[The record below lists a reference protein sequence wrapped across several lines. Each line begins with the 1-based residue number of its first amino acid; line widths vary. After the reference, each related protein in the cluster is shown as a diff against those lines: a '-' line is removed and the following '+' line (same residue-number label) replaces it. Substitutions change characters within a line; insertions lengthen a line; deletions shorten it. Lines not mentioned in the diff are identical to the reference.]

1 MIIYNNSKCTLFVK
15 KGINTMSENTSMQR
29 LKILY
34 LYKIFL
40 ERTDELHSISMSEMI
55 NALDHY
61 GISAGRKAL
70 YEDIE
75 ALRTFGL
82 DIKQLKGNKFGYYLA
97 SRDFEL
103 PELKLLA
110 DAVTSSRF
118 LTEKKSNELL
128 KKIESLSS
136 VHEAKQIHRQVFVSN
151 RVKAMNERIY
161 INVDTIHRAI
171 AEGKKISFKY
181 FYYDLEKKKKY
192 RDGLRVC
199 SPYALSWTDERYY
212 LIAYYE
218 KYTSISN
225 FRVDRMESVQILE
238 EDIVPKPADFSIA
251 EYMNSSFSMFS
262 GESREVKLRFS
273 NDLINP
279 VLDRFGKDITIVPDG
294 DENFTVHVK
303 VKAEAPFFAWLF
315 QFGRKAKIVE
325 PASLK
330 EKYRIQ
336 IEDVLNTL

>member
-1 MIIYNNSKCTLFVK
+1 MPGTEKNS
-15 KGINTMSENTSMQR
+15 IQR

-34 LYKIFL
+34 LYKIML
-40 ERTDELHSISMSEMI
+40 EQTDELHPITMSEII
-55 NALDHY
+55 NQLKLC
-61 GISAGRKAL
+61 GISAERKAL
-70 YEDIE
+70 YQDIE
-75 ALRTFGL
+75 ALCTFGL
-82 DIKQLKGNKFGYYLA
+82 DIKQLKGNTSGYYVA
-97 SRDFEL
+97 SREFEL

-128 KKIESLSS
+128 KKIEGLSS
-136 VHEAKQIHRQVFVSN
+136 IYEAKQIHRQVFVSN

-171 AEGKKISFKY
+171 SEGKQISFKY
-181 FYYDLEKKKKY
+181 FDYDIQKKKKY

-199 SPYALSWTDERYY
+199 SPYALTWNDERYY
-212 LIAYYE
+212 LLAYYE
-218 KYTSISN
+218 KYNRITN
-225 FRVDRMESVQILE
+225 FRIDRMEAVTILE
-238 EDIVPKPADFSIA
+238 DACVPKPDNFNVA
-251 EYMNSSFSMFS
+251 EYMNSTFSMFS
-262 GESREVKLRFS
+262 GESRDVKLRFS

-315 QFGRKAKIVE
+315 QFGKKAKIVE
-325 PASLK
+325 PEELK
-330 EKYRIQ
+330 TKYMVHLN
-336 IEDVLNTL
+336 EVLETMK

>member
-1 MIIYNNSKCTLFVK
+1 M
-15 KGINTMSENTSMQR
+15 
-29 LKILY
+29 
-34 LYKIFL
+34 L
-40 ERTDELHSISMSEMI
+40 EQTDE
-55 NALDHY
+55 NHY
-61 GISAGRKAL
+61 ITMNEIIRQLSLCGISAGRKAI
-70 YEDIE
+70 YEDLE

-82 DIKQLKGNKFGYYLA
+82 DIKQIKGNSFGYFVA

-136 VHEAKQIHRQVFVSN
+136 IYEAKQIHRQVFVSN

-171 AEGKKISFKY
+171 AEGKKISFIY
-181 FYYDLEKKKKY
+181 FDYGIDKKKKY

-199 SPYALSWTDERYY
+199 SPYALSWDDERYY

-218 KYTSISN
+218 KYSSISN
-225 FRVDRMESVQILE
+225 FRVDRMENVKILE
-238 EDIVPKPADFSIA
+238 DKIEPKPENFNIA

-262 GESREVKLRFS
+262 GESIDVKLRFD
-273 NDLINP
+273 NKLINT
-279 VLDRFGKDITIVPDG
+279 VIDRFGKDISLIPDG
-294 DENFTVHVK
+294 NEHFTVHVK
-303 VKAEAPFFAWLF
+303 VKAEAPFFAWMF
-315 QFGRKAKIVE
+315 QFGNKAKIVE
-325 PASLK
+325 PEELK
-330 EKYRIQ
+330 TRYMVHLNE
-336 IEDVLNTL
+336 VLETMK